1 MEADRPVNEFAAFE
15 KRSLH
20 VGHVIKLVVPRSSLL
35 PKSNLSSLK
44 VPLPRVIIF
53 LPHLLKHKELIER
66 GVKSVIMT

>member
-1 MEADRPVNEFAAFE
+1 M
-15 KRSLH
+15 
-20 VGHVIKLVVPRSSLL
+20 KLLVPRSSLL

-53 LPHLLKHKELIER
+53 LPHLLKHKELIEH